1 MTYTLIEDCSP
12 YYIRFTWEELPK
24 LIDFVNKQPLYLE
37 NNYPFE
43 SYIHWN
49 YDHNTAQSILDQLPM
64 NKDFRLNPDR
74 VALFITRPGGEC
86 GIHKDGPSPG
96 RCGINI
102 ALKILDDQC
111 ITSWYNDESFA
122 EVKTTSTFYTRKAP
136 KFSGLVPVKTAILK
150 PNECVLFN
158 TDIYHTW
165 DNSKSI
171 NQRIQL
177 TLRFEKDERV
187 SFTDAKNILF
197 KQQL

>member
-12 YYIRFTWEELPK
+12 YYVRFTWEGLPK
-24 LIDFVNKQPLYLE
+24 LIDYINQQPLYLA
-37 NNYPFE
+37 NNYAFD

-49 YDHNTAQSILDQLPM
+49 YDNDTAQSILDQLPM
-64 NKDFRLNPDR
+64 NKDFRLNRDR

-86 GIHKDGPSPG
+86 SIHKDGPSPG

-111 ITSWYNDESFA
+111 VTSWYTDDSFN
-122 EVKTTSTFYTRKAP
+122 TMPITNTSYTRKVP
-136 KFSGLVPVKTAILK
+136 KFDGLIPAKTTVLQA
-150 PNECVLFN
+150 NECVLFN

-165 DNSKSI
+165 DNSKST

-177 TLRFEKDERV
+177 TLRFEEAERV
-187 SFTDAKNILF
+187 SFDAAKNILF
-197 KQQL
+197 KQL